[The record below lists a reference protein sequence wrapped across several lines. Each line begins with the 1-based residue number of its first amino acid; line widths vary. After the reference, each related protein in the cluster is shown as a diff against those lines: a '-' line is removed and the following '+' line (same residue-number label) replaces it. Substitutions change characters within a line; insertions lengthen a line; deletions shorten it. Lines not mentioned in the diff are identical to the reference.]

1 MKLLLREYASVAG
14 CLEANR
20 KACVVDRPHV
30 STLPLTSRGTEV
42 ESKRGAE
49 RVEDGSIVLRLGTVK
64 MLGKGGNQT
73 VLKLTEKF
81 GNVTGQVGK
90 MRVADLPRNPRKQTM
105 RNSIELAKS
114 RRHLKIFNLLNDL

>member
-1 MKLLLREYASVAG
+1 MQQMKQLQREYASVAG

-42 ESKRGAE
+42 ESKQGAE
-49 RVEDGSIVLRLGTVK
+49 YVEDVSIVLRSGTVK
-64 MLGKGGNQT
+64 TSRVEKCGNQT
-73 VLKLTEKF
+73 VRAVTEKF

-90 MRVADLPRNPRKQTM
+90 MRVDATPQNPV
-105 RNSIELAKS
+105 S
-114 RRHLKIFNLLNDL
+114 RYATLI